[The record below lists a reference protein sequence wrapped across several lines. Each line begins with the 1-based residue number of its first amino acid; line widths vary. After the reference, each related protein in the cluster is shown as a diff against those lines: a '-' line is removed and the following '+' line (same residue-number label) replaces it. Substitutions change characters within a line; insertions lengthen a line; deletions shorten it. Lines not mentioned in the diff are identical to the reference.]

1 MECQFGDQKPAVG
14 EHRMC
19 SDHHYEFEQV
29 GWKFL
34 KNGSR
39 KRDGIVVT
47 AAGSVKAIAPAYNT
61 RMLMLLSGEI
71 EVEDLD
77 DDELARGMCRNPDG
91 DWPRR
96 QPELIPKMMFDRM
109 QRELFARADEA
120 LRNNLMDAVG
130 SIAEIA
136 ANPNV
141 DAGQRLKA
149 ATWLFER
156 LRGKTPDVI
165 QLSAQKPYE
174 EILDSVH
181 RGPRPKSVDEPL
193 EQTPPTLVR
202 VPR

>member
-1 MECQFGDQKPAVG
+1 MVG
-14 EHRMC
+14 AHRMC
-19 SDHHYEFEQV
+19 ASHEIEFQNV

-39 KRDGIVVT
+39 RRDGIVVS
-47 AAGSVKAIAPAYNT
+47 AAGTVKAVSPAYNT

-77 DDELARGMCRNPDG
+77 EDELARGMCKNPDG
-91 DWPRR
+91 SFPRR

-109 QRELFARADEA
+109 QRELFSRADEA
-120 LRNNLMDAVG
+120 LRNNLMNAVG
-130 SIAEIA
+130 SIAQIA
-136 ANPNV
+136 ADPSA
-141 DAGQRLKA
+141 DPGQRLKA

-174 EILDSVH
+174 ELLDSVH
-181 RGPRPKSVDEPL
+181 RGPRKRSVESSEESAPV
-193 EQTPPTLVR
+193 EQPTVVLR
-202 VPR
+202 APR